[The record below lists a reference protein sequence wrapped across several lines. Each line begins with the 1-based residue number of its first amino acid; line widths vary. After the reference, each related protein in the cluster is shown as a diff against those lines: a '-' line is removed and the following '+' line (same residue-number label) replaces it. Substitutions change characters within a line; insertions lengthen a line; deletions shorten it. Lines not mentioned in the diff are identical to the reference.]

1 MGRGS
6 AAPVQMSEWKSAR
19 RPKLLEWGA
28 GVDDAGLIAE
38 DGEETILWFCVVK
51 GELVGL
57 AVGRDDEREFV
68 ALYAVRAY
76 EGRNVDWRFHLVEY
90 TAGIEIGPSD
100 KVVAGLCATVFARE
114 PVSGLG
120 GVDRADDIDC
130 YKAIFLGRRILRGS
144 GAGEGMCGKSGG

>member
-1 MGRGS
+1 MDAHSCNGDVGRF
-6 AAPVQMSEWKSAR
+6 VV
-19 RPKLLEWGA
+19 LLERRA
-28 GVDDAGLIAE
+28 CVDQATLIAE
-38 DGEETILWFCVVK
+38 DGEAVALWFCVVK

-76 EGRNVDWRFHLVEY
+76 EGRNVDWRLHFVEY
-90 TAGIEIGPSD
+90 TAGVEIGPSD

-120 GVDRADDIDC
+120 GVDRADKSDC
-130 YKAIFLGRRILRGS
+130 YKAIFLGRRILRGL